1 MSPNEV
7 TPVDPAQ
14 PIERGRCALCPS
26 DQICIWQCE
35 HTRRMLKMLMGET
48 LTKTSRPRRATNPDE
63 AAVVP
68 PELLD
73 LYN

>member
-1 MSPNEV
+1 MSDE
-7 TPVDPAQ
+7 TPRIDPAQ
-14 PIERGRCALCPS
+14 PIERSRCTLCPS

-48 LTKTSRPRRATNPDE
+48 LVKPSHAIKSTDE

-68 PELLD
+68 PELLE

>member
-1 MSPNEV
+1 MSADE
-7 TPVDPAQ
+7 TPRVDPAQ
-14 PIERGRCALCPS
+14 LIERSRCALCPS

-48 LTKTSRPRRATNPDE
+48 LVKPSRAIKSTDE
-63 AAVVP
+63 VAVVP

>member
-1 MSPNEV
+1 MSDE
-7 TPVDPAQ
+7 TPRVDPAQ
-14 PIERGRCALCPS
+14 PIERARCALCPS

-48 LTKTSRPRRATNPDE
+48 LVKPSRAIKPTDE

-68 PELLD
+68 PDLLE